1 MPPTKNT
8 STQTEEK
15 VLSDWN
21 VGDRISGSNNKVS
34 KRTKQSSIATRYN
47 GPETN
52 DMGVNTYAD
61 LFLSLQTGTPS
72 NIPSNSDD
80 KVCKQKDDDAEFSL
94 QYLCYEFDASSDSD
108 IEETVRYVPNDDSKY
123 IVFWWCLLPL
133 LMLCSK
139 FFVMQK
145 YLKCV
150 ATSAKPY
157 GIRVQ
162 Q

>member
-1 MPPTKNT
+1 VPPTKNT

-80 KVCKQKDDDAEFSL
+80 KVCKQKEDDAEFSL

-108 IEETVRYVPNDDSKY
+108 IEETVR
-123 IVFWWCLLPL
+123 
-133 LMLCSK
+133 
-139 FFVMQK
+139 
-145 YLKCV
+145 
-150 ATSAKPY
+150 
-157 GIRVQ
+157 
-162 Q
+162 